1 MRTILSTL
9 STTVL
14 LLALSAAPA
23 VAASP
28 RSDAQAKVRFGID
41 LAQKGLWNEALFWWE
56 KAVEVDPT
64 YAAAHNNLAVAYE
77 HEGLFEKARKA
88 YDRALELDPKNV
100 SIRQNYEF
108 FKEIN
113 DRASRRNTR

>member
-1 MRTILSTL
+1 MRTIL

-14 LLALSAAPA
+14 LLALSTAPA
-23 VAASP
+23 FAASP
-28 RSDAQAKVRFGID
+28 RGEAQAKVQFGID
-41 LAQKGLWNEALFWWE
+41 LAQKGLWKEALFWWE
-56 KAVEVDPT
+56 KAVEIDPA
-64 YAAAHNNLAVAYE
+64 YAAAYNNLAVAYE

>member
-1 MRTILSTL
+1 MMRKVLS
-9 STTVL
+9 SAVL
-14 LLALSAAPA
+14 VLALCAPPA
-23 VAASP
+23 IAGTP
-28 RSDAQAKVRFGID
+28 RSEAKAHVKFGIEV
-41 LAQKGLWNEALFWWE
+41 AQKGLWNEALYRWE
-56 KAVEVDPT
+56 KAVEIDPT
-64 YAAAHNNLAVAYE
+64 YAAAFNNLAVAYE

-113 DRASRRNTR
+113 DRASRRTTR